1 MEYLLRRLNEAG
13 VADKTVITITP
24 DHYPYG
30 LEQKDG
36 DKYAVWREVLGHDVD
51 TTFEL
56 YKSNFILY
64 CQGTKDAPTIDKYCY
79 SVDILPTMLN
89 LFGFEYD
96 SRLLMGSDI
105 LSTSNQLVIFLDR
118 SFITERGMY
127 DAGDKTFTLFEGV
140 EEFEN
145 EEEEEKYINAYKS
158 IVNNKFQVSAKI
170 IETDY
175 YGYLFDE

>member
-1 MEYLLRRLNEAG
+1 
-13 VADKTVITITP
+13 
-24 DHYPYG
+24 
-30 LEQKDG
+30 
-36 DKYAVWREVLGHDVD
+36 
-51 TTFEL
+51 
-56 YKSNFILY
+56 
-64 CQGTKDAPTIDKYCY
+64 
-79 SVDILPTMLN
+79 
-89 LFGFEYD
+89 
-96 SRLLMGSDI
+96 
-105 LSTSNQLVIFLDR
+105 
-118 SFITERGMY
+118 MY